1 MYRVKEYLFI
11 NDAEFVPRDKW
22 VRIIGIPLLGIVIP
36 IFINFQNS
44 AFSNLYYN
52 ILICTLFTFIHWEGN
67 RYIILKLREIYPE
80 YSATFKRIVLQTLFS
95 LVYIL
100 FVNIAI
106 CYLITNLILHIP
118 YDFKYVIVNLK
129 ISILATFFVAAI
141 YECFYIF
148 KRWEKAIIESEQL
161 KRENLI
167 SQFETLKNQVNP
179 HFLFNSLNTLT
190 AIIPEN
196 SALAVDFVQKLSNV
210 YRYVLQ
216 NKDKELVDLSVEIE
230 FLKDYVF
237 LNKIRFGDN
246 LNIELIIDDKKLD
259 SKVAPL
265 TLQMLIE
272 NAIKHNVISA
282 EKPLLIK
289 VYIEKDNTLVIENNL
304 QKKSVPVESTRTGL
318 QNITNRY
325 KYLTEK
331 MVEILVT
338 ATSFKVSLPL
348 LTLEKNES
356 INN

>member
-1 MYRVKEYLFI
+1 MLKEFFYI
-11 NDAEFVPRDKW
+11 KDAEFVPRDKW
-22 VRIIGIPLLGIVIP
+22 VRIIGIPLLGILIP
-36 IFINFQNS
+36 LFVNVKEPGAKNIFYSIFICVF
-44 AFSNLYYN
+44 
-52 ILICTLFTFIHWEGN
+52 FTFLHWEGN
-67 RYIILKLREIYPE
+67 RFIIVKLRALHPE
-80 YSATFKRIVLQTLFS
+80 YSATSKRIILQLLCS
-95 LVYIL
+95 LSYTL

-106 CYLITNLILHIP
+106 CYLITGLILRIP
-118 YDFKYVIVNLK
+118 FHFDYVVVNLK
-129 ISILATFFVAAI
+129 ISIVATAFIAAL

-179 HFLFNSLNTLT
+179 HFLFNSLNTLS

-196 SALAVDFVQKLSNV
+196 STLAVDFVQKLSNV

-216 NKDKELVDLSVEIE
+216 NKDKEVVDLSVEVE

-246 LNIELIIDDKKLD
+246 LNVAFVIDEEKLN

-272 NAIKHNVISA
+272 NAIKHNVVSA
-282 EKPLLIK
+282 EKPLFIK
-289 VYIEKDNTLVIENNL
+289 VYIEKENILVIENNL
-304 QKKSVPVESTRTGL
+304 QKKSTPVESTQTGL
-318 QNITNRY
+318 QNIINRY
-325 KYLTEK
+325 KYLSEK
-331 MVEILVT
+331 VVEILIT
-338 ATSFKVSLPL
+338 ASAFKVSLPL
-348 LTLEKNES
+348 LTLEKNDG